1 MQVHIKAMEMEEKGI
16 TGAWKDF
23 SRDPTFATRAMIDV
37 AGAKVFRSFNPE
49 YTRYERDLEELKKTH
64 PDVHNL
70 AMGTAVLFALAFS
83 AFCGVAYLM
92 AALMFP

>member
-1 MQVHIKAMEMEEKGI
+1 MKVEGKGI
-16 TGAWKDF
+16 IGAWKDF
-23 SRDPTFATRAMIDV
+23 ARDPTFATRAMLDV

-70 AMGTAVLFALAFS
+70 AIGTAVLFAVVFFLL
-83 AFCGVAYLM
+83 CMVAYLM
-92 AALMFP
+92 LTVI